1 MDSETKRTCHAKTI
15 KGKPCGA
22 NPLKPGTVIEG
33 VAVTGKWCRQHDHD
47 LPDSAR
53 IGGAT
58 LGAGRKPRPRAVDVL
73 KERIE
78 QDIDKVLKPLW
89 DALTAER
96 AVVVGNGPQAFVENV
111 TDHPTRITAVRELLD
126 RGYGRS
132 KQSSEVTVITE
143 DALTQAIT
151 RLEAEL
157 AGNDPTGPE
166 HPAGADRALQ
176 AVEGAS

>member
-1 MDSETKRTCHAKTI
+1 MSKRTCHAKTI
-15 KGKPCGA
+15 KGKPCKA
-22 NPLKPGTVIEG
+22 NPLKPGTIIESIT
-33 VAVTGKWCRQHDHD
+33 VTGDWCRTHDPN

-53 IGGAT
+53 IQGRQP
-58 LGAGRKPRPRAVDVL
+58 GAGRPRTPRAVDVL

-143 DALTQAIT
+143 DVLTQAIT

-166 HPAGADRALQ
+166 HSTGVDRALQ

>member
-1 MDSETKRTCHAKTI
+1 MATKRTCEGTTK

-22 NPLKPGTVIEG
+22 NPLKPGTVIGG
-33 VAVTGKWCRQHDHD
+33 VTVTGKWCRQHDLD

-58 LGAGRKPRPRAVDVL
+58 PGAGRPRKPREVDVIRESL
-73 KERIE
+73 EARAGM
-78 QDIDKVLKPLW
+78 IDEMLREAML
-89 DALTAER
+89 ANR
-96 AVVVGNGPQAFVENV
+96 AVVVGNGPTAHMEMVP
-111 TDHPTRITAVRELLD
+111 DWPTRITAAREILD
-126 RGYGRS
+126 RSYGRS

-176 AVEGAS
+176 AVEGAG